1 VTDIRTGLVSAVAM
15 VFLLTAIWPP
25 ALSAAGQEAGYARW
39 LEHSRKLRS
48 DPRLAAYFDFE
59 AEDGVTLT
67 NKAAGG
73 PDDPGD
79 GADKLEMTIY
89 GAAWTTTEGRW
100 KGKGG
105 LRFHGSGDFVERAG
119 VTGMPSGGQITLEAW
134 FISYVDG
141 VEQSI
146 VSCGDLKDYFF
157 WLVRRTRDDRIGL
170 WMGHAGNTRNAAS
183 WTSDRAVSKGVWHH
197 VVATY
202 NKDAEGLVAVYLDGS
217 LLAGSVDGSG
227 GEIASPTSYF
237 EIGCDDDVHGNTFNG
252 IIDEVAIYKRALT
265 ADEIGNH
272 YEMGKPAVVRRAIPK
287 MKERPF
293 SQKELLEPHVMQTP
307 GLVQQEPDA
316 PHEMET
322 SAFSQKGVRKPE
334 WGKYPVMSWGFAGM
348 DLQQVIR
355 FRSRPA
361 VRTMV
366 GPRSL
371 GLSKGGICRLANGDL
386 LVAGIYAGE
395 SPKNVMKIARSRD
408 GAHTWEMVETKGA
421 RLLGK
426 EPGLQVLSDGVLLL
440 LTSHPHGF
448 RVHRSQDSGVTWT
461 VTPIGRTYDDEE
473 LHFDPGYGT
482 VRNVLEEP
490 DGSLMMIMSMNGP
503 ESGAEWSRTWRFWS
517 HDRGITWQKRE
528 EAKIWKFELMMFGEA
543 SFARLADGRI
553 LAVSR
558 THLEPPIK
566 GPPPAGPTPP
576 HLPINEADNFL
587 MLTESADNGLTWS
600 TPRAISNYA
609 EVHGHLLVLADGR
622 ILCTYASYHYPYGVL
637 AMLSEDNGKTWDR
650 KRPIR
655 LAYSLSVYCGWPSSI
670 QLPDGDI
677 VTYYVGSR
685 YREKSANVFVPGA
698 GDGFSET
705 VRWKLPARRGR

>member
-1 VTDIRTGLVSAVAM
+1 MET
-15 VFLLTAIWPP
+15 
-25 ALSAAGQEAGYARW
+25 
-39 LEHSRKLRS
+39 
-48 DPRLAAYFDFE
+48 
-59 AEDGVTLT
+59 
-67 NKAAGG
+67 
-73 PDDPGD
+73 
-79 GADKLEMTIY
+79 
-89 GAAWTTTEGRW
+89 
-100 KGKGG
+100 
-105 LRFHGSGDFVERAG
+105 
-119 VTGMPSGGQITLEAW
+119 
-134 FISYVDG
+134 
-141 VEQSI
+141 
-146 VSCGDLKDYFF
+146 
-157 WLVRRTRDDRIGL
+157 
-170 WMGHAGNTRNAAS
+170 
-183 WTSDRAVSKGVWHH
+183 
-197 VVATY
+197 
-202 NKDAEGLVAVYLDGS
+202 
-217 LLAGSVDGSG
+217 
-227 GEIASPTSYF
+227 
-237 EIGCDDDVHGNTFNG
+237 
-252 IIDEVAIYKRALT
+252 
-265 ADEIGNH
+265 
-272 YEMGKPAVVRRAIPK
+272 
-287 MKERPF
+287 RPF
-293 SQKELLEPHVMQTP
+293 SQKGLGEPQ
-307 GLVQQEPDA
+307 
-316 PHEMET
+316 
-322 SAFSQKGVRKPE
+322 

-348 DLQQVIR
+348 DLQRVIR
-355 FRSRPA
+355 FRPKPA

-386 LVAGIYAGE
+386 LIAGIYAGE

-473 LHFDPGYGT
+473 LHFDPGYHT

-503 ESGAEWSRTWRFWS
+503 ESGSEWSRTWRFWS

-528 EAKIWKFELMMFGEA
+528 EAKIWKFEQVMFGEA
-543 SFARLADGRI
+543 SFVRLVDGRI

-558 THLEPPIK
+558 THLEPPIS

-600 TPRAISNYA
+600 TPRAISNHA

-655 LAYSLSVYCGWPSSI
+655 LAYSLSVYCGWPSSV